1 LRDAYRVYSFLNVD
15 GEPSL
20 EVVAARYE
28 IRLEEA

>member
-1 LRDAYRVYSFLNVD
+1 MRDAYHVYPFLNVD

-20 EVVAARYE
+20 GVVAARYE